1 MKFWIVTEKL
11 LFLGN
16 HYKHPPDMAQII
28 PAIIDVSNKIIRLR
42 GELVLLDRDVAE
54 IYGTETKFINQAVKN
69 NPDKFPKGYVYSLDK
84 QEFADLK
91 SKILTSSSPYSTS
104 HGGSR
109 KLPSVFTEKGLYML
123 ATILKGKKAVAA
135 TLQIIETYAK
145 VREMQRDMLEIH
157 DTANPETK
165 KSKTMRVGET
175 LTEILMPDLRTYE
188 TESTLEINLF
198 VGKIKHVIKRKRVV
212 DAEQDEIEEVEEME
226 MPYGKADNIQSK
238 TNPIE
243 THS

>member
-1 MKFWIVTEKL
+1 
-11 LFLGN
+11 
-16 HYKHPPDMAQII
+16 MAQII
-28 PAIIDVSNKIIRLR
+28 PAITDISNKIIRLR

-54 IYGTETKFINQAVKN
+54 LYGTETKFINQAVKN

-84 QEFADLK
+84 QEFADLR
-91 SKILTSSSPYSTS
+91 SKIFTSNATTGRR
-104 HGGSR
+104 GGTR
-109 KLPSVFTEKGLYML
+109 YLPNVFTEKGLYML

-198 VGKIKHVIKRKRVV
+198 VGKIKHVIKRKRVIDV
-212 DAEQDEIEEVEEME
+212 EQDEIEEVEEME
-226 MPYGKADNIQSK
+226 MPYGKVDNSQSK
-238 TNPIE
+238 INRNE
-243 THS
+243 TDS